1 MFYSSCH
8 DSESISVACFV
19 FVLFFMSWFWVN
31 FCNILCVCFIL
42 HVMILSQFLYHALC
56 VFYSSCHDSESISV
70 SCFVFALFSMSCLD
84 SRYVSFLSLLM
95 FNVLQL
101 LSRWFRYH
109 GDYWL
114 VVLTLAL
121 LPVYSIDISTSE
133 LIYFQVC
140 QFIMILYQSMRL
152 ITNVIYLWV
161 YVFMYMYF

>member
-1 MFYSSCH
+1 MSTLASSLH
-8 DSESISVACFV
+8 VYIVHTILYELISVSFFV

-31 FCNILCVCFIL
+31 FCNILCV
-42 HVMILSQFLYHALC
+42 
-56 VFYSSCHDSESISV
+56 FYSSCHDSELISV
-70 SCFVFALFSMSCLD
+70 SCFVFALFSVSCLD

-140 QFIMILYQSMRL
+140 QFIMILFF
-152 ITNVIYLWV
+152 IDW
-161 YVFMYMYF
+161 